1 MITKPI
7 LSLGIALLL
16 PTMLW
21 AGQESL
27 AGLVKQEQANSDN
40 EAVSVYGGKVGPA
53 DAIFFI
59 EWSGTGNPVEG
70 RYYLPAR
77 GKNIPARGKNMICVL
92 KGTNPRSGVLE
103 LEVFTA
109 NADGALVP
117 HASCKL
123 KKRISGDRIVWE
135 GEKLYP
141 NGRSLPISCS
151 RAK

>member
-7 LSLGIALLL
+7 ISLGIALLL

-27 AGLVKQEQANSDN
+27 TGLVKQEQANSDN

-70 RYYLPAR
+70 SYYLPAR
-77 GKNIPARGKNMICVL
+77 GKNMIYVL

-109 NADGALVP
+109 NADGTLVP
-117 HASCKL
+117 HARCKL
-123 KKRISGDRIVWE
+123 KKRISGDHIVWE
-135 GEKLYP
+135 GEKFYP
-141 NGRSLPISCS
+141 NGRSLPIRFS
-151 RAK
+151 RAE

>member
-77 GKNIPARGKNMICVL
+77 GKNMIYVL

-103 LEVFTA
+103 LAVFTA
-109 NADGALVP
+109 NADGTLVP

-135 GEKLYP
+135 GEKFYP

>member
-1 MITKPI
+1 MTCRKADDDVDEWFILPPIMITKPI

-53 DAIFFI
+53 GAIFFI

-70 RYYLPAR
+70 RYYLR
-77 GKNIPARGKNMICVL
+77 RL
-92 KGTNPRSGVLE
+92 Q
-103 LEVFTA
+103 
-109 NADGALVP
+109 D
-117 HASCKL
+117 
-123 KKRISGDRIVWE
+123 
-135 GEKLYP
+135 
-141 NGRSLPISCS
+141 
-151 RAK
+151 AKE

>member
-7 LSLGIALLL
+7 ISLGIALLL

-70 RYYLPAR
+70 SYYLPAR
-77 GKNIPARGKNMICVL
+77 GKNMIYVL

-109 NADGALVP
+109 NADGTLVP
-117 HASCKL
+117 HARCKL
-123 KKRISGDRIVWE
+123 KKRISGDHIVWE
-135 GEKLYP
+135 GEKFYP
-141 NGRSLPISCS
+141 NGRSLPIRFS